1 MVSCERGKEDVAMYA
16 DEQSDSGAESGW
28 SDISGN
34 SSTDSE
40 GTLPE
45 VSSVA
50 SDQDRFDTAYEAFQG
65 LSDDLYTIDTTQ
77 PARGVTSDDA
87 PGVPLRNGPE
97 QLKELVNLPR
107 NWPLARLTIPL
118 GGLSKQV
125 DRLLEGYCFQILA
138 TNSDPDVHHGKVSK
152 TASHLTVLLAEYLA
166 DTIAWLMRSIL
177 NHGSK
182 ILFDTDTEPLL
193 SPSFWMLPLYKELLN
208 SASRNRP
215 SAASQRARGSTGLVK
230 LLCKENKEQK
240 GKRKHHEGAPHPKDH
255 GGFAQWFG
263 SSSLINTLYV
273 WFPASWAPCVAE
285 RLFEQSSTPTD
296 IPHDM
301 DHGQSAEGLPRS
313 SSSWHDWID
322 ATCAFWV

>member
-1 MVSCERGKEDVAMYA
+1 
-16 DEQSDSGAESGW
+16 
-28 SDISGN
+28 
-34 SSTDSE
+34 
-40 GTLPE
+40 
-45 VSSVA
+45 
-50 SDQDRFDTAYEAFQG
+50 
-65 LSDDLYTIDTTQ
+65 
-77 PARGVTSDDA
+77 
-87 PGVPLRNGPE
+87 
-97 QLKELVNLPR
+97 
-107 NWPLARLTIPL
+107 
-118 GGLSKQV
+118 
-125 DRLLEGYCFQILA
+125 
-138 TNSDPDVHHGKVSK
+138 
-152 TASHLTVLLAEYLA
+152 
-166 DTIAWLMRSIL
+166 
-177 NHGSK
+177 
-182 ILFDTDTEPLL
+182 
-193 SPSFWMLPLYKELLN
+193 MLPLYKELLN

-313 SSSWHDWID
+313 SSRWHDWHQSTHAPSGSSGD
-322 ATCAFWV
+322 AIAAGSSGTWYHIQDLKGDFAWRCYYAHAECEQQSYLARA